1 MGTRMSKKT
10 RDRGYFAPEKLG
22 PKQSVTPEGFLLCQ
36 DVPIARTGTFPYG
49 EGETPIETVGGVAQ
63 VSREADELLR
73 DETLASFEGKPVTID
88 HPDEFVSPSNWR
100 TLAVGVTQNVRRGA
114 GAEDDLMLAD
124 LLITDAQAIDEVRK
138 GLREVSNGYEADY
151 EQTAPGRGRQLN
163 IVGNHVALVERG
175 RCGPRCAIGDK
186 EPEYMKTKDSVTRRT
201 VWDRLWAAFKAKD
214 EEAFKAELEEAKD
227 EMPDPEPEKKQTGDD
242 DVSARMSA
250 LESAVS
256 KLVES
261 LSKPTGDEDPKSGE
275 ENPTGDTVIEAEQ
288 AEAVSEEG
296 VKSYTGDTMSRA
308 EILAPG
314 ISIPTTDGQKPKAR
328 AAAML
333 AVRRRALDTAFAT
346 EAGKKAITPFVGS
359 QSDFSKMS
367 ASTIDTAF
375 IGAAELIRIQ
385 NNAAGSRTGITTRDF
400 GRTTS
405 VADINTRN
413 AEFWKKPR

>member
-1 MGTRMSKKT
+1 MSNYT

-36 DVPIARTGTFPYG
+36 DVPIARTGTFPYA
-49 EGETPIETVGGVAQ
+49 EGETPVEAVGGVAQ

-88 HPDEFVSPSNWR
+88 HPDEFVGPSNWR
-100 TLAVGVTQNVRRGA
+100 ELAVGVTQNVRRGT
-114 GAEDDLMLAD
+114 GIEDDLMLAD

-186 EPEYMKTKDSVTRRT
+186 EPEAMSEKTKRRT
-201 VWDRLWAAFKAKD
+201 WRDRLMTAFKAKD
-214 EEAFKAELEEAKD
+214 EEAFAAELKQAED
-227 EMPDPEPEKKQTGDD
+227 EMPEEEPEKKQTGDD
-242 DVSARMSA
+242 DVSARVSA
-250 LESAVS
+250 LEAAVS
-256 KLVES
+256 KLVEA
-261 LSKPTGDEDPKSGE
+261 LSKPTGDEDPRPGE
-275 ENPTGDTVIEAEQ
+275 EKPTGDTVIEAEQ

>member
-1 MGTRMSKKT
+1 MGTRMSNYT

-36 DVPIARTGTFPYG
+36 DVPIARTGTFPYA
-49 EGETPIETVGGVAQ
+49 EGETPVEAVGGVAQ

-88 HPDEFVSPSNWR
+88 HPDEFVGPSNWR
-100 TLAVGVTQNVRRGA
+100 ELAVGVTQNVRRGT
-114 GAEDDLMLAD
+114 GIEDDLMLAD

-186 EPEYMKTKDSVTRRT
+186 EPEAMSEKTKRRT
-201 VWDRLWAAFKAKD
+201 WRDRLMTAFKAKD
-214 EEAFKAELEEAKD
+214 EEAFAAELKQAED
-227 EMPDPEPEKKQTGDD
+227 EMPEEEPEKKQTGDD
-242 DVSARMSA
+242 DVSARVSA
-250 LESAVS
+250 LEAAVS
-256 KLVES
+256 KLVEA
-261 LSKPTGDEDPKSGE
+261 LSKPTGDEDPRPGE
-275 ENPTGDTVIEAEQ
+275 EKPTGDTVIEAEQ

>member
-1 MGTRMSKKT
+1 MSEKT
-10 RDRGYFAPEKLG
+10 KRRTWRDRL
-22 PKQSVTPEGFLLCQ
+22 T
-36 DVPIARTGTFPYG
+36 T
-49 EGETPIETVGGVAQ
+49 
-63 VSREADELLR
+63 
-73 DETLASFEGKPVTID
+73 
-88 HPDEFVSPSNWR
+88 
-100 TLAVGVTQNVRRGA
+100 
-114 GAEDDLMLAD
+114 
-124 LLITDAQAIDEVRK
+124 
-138 GLREVSNGYEADY
+138 
-151 EQTAPGRGRQLN
+151 
-163 IVGNHVALVERG
+163 
-175 RCGPRCAIGDK
+175 
-186 EPEYMKTKDSVTRRT
+186 
-201 VWDRLWAAFKAKD
+201 AFKAKD
-214 EEAFKAELEEAKD
+214 EEAFAAELKQAED
-227 EMPDPEPEKKQTGDD
+227 EMSDEETEKKQTGDD

-250 LESAVS
+250 LEAAVS
-256 KLVES
+256 KLVEA
-261 LSKPTGDEDPKSGE
+261 LSKPTGDEDPNPGE
-275 ENPTGDTVIEAEQ
+275 EKPTGDTVIEAEQ

-333 AVRRRALDTAFAT
+333 AVRRRALDMAYAT
-346 EAGKKAITPFVGS
+346 EAGKKAIAPFVGS

-367 ASTIDTAF
+367 AATIDTAF